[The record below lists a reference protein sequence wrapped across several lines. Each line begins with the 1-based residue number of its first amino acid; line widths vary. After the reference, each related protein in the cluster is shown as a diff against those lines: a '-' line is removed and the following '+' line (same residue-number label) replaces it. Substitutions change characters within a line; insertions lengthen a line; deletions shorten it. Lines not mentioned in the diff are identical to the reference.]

1 MILTEVTTSRPTII
15 SEQNKS
21 GQLKISLELLEC
33 DKKGQNRRI
42 YPLDDFKKSVD
53 RIQGKIKNRQLIGE
67 LDHPV
72 GEERQQLVYIKES
85 SHLISD
91 IKFNGNL
98 VTGVFEIFPNDN
110 GRKVTELINCNVQ
123 LGTSLRQAG
132 ELYPSNDNTFI
143 AKNVEIITWDIVS
156 NPSYDITYFTR
167 ESIIESL
174 RYVLSDKQHKLYDKT
189 QWNKYKDRLIDI
201 VTFNLME
208 SLKLKHTEENI
219 KMINEQVI
227 REMDTLL
234 NVEGSNYGRRK

>member
-53 RIQGKIKNRQLIGE
+53 RIQGKVKNRQLIGE

-208 SLKLKHTEENI
+208 SLKLKHSEENI

>member
-15 SEQNKS
+15 SEQNQS

-53 RIQGKIKNRQLIGE
+53 RIQNKVKNRQLIGE

-98 VTGVFEIFPNDN
+98 VVGVFEIFPNDN

-174 RYVLSDKQHKLYDKT
+174 RYVLSDKQHKLYDKK